1 MEGAGG
7 GQVRAS
13 RKAGQR
19 YLMQHSMGGQ
29 SLATMQ
35 RGVTAITTSSIVSPM
50 LTRNRCAGDVRKN
63 GGGLMTVLAV
73 TRTPEL
79 LVIHATLSGP
89 AGRQRRSEGVVS
101 GNPS

>member
-1 MEGAGG
+1 
-7 GQVRAS
+7 
-13 RKAGQR
+13 
-19 YLMQHSMGGQ
+19 
-29 SLATMQ
+29 
-35 RGVTAITTSSIVSPM
+35 
-50 LTRNRCAGDVRKN
+50 
-63 GGGLMTVLAV
+63 MTVLAV